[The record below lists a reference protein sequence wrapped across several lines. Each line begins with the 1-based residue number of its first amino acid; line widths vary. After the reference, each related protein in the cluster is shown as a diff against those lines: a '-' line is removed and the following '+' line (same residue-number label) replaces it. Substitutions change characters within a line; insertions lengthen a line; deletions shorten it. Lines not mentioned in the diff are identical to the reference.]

1 MKRTFFA
8 VGLTTLL
15 LVATLAAAACGG
27 DDDADGQ
34 DMGGMADGSAPAG
47 SIEVKLI
54 NWAVEPA
61 KTSAPAGKVTFWA
74 VHDEAHGHDAAEGGV
89 THDLQVMKK
98 KADGSFEMVG
108 QVQGLKM
115 GDAKAL
121 TLTLQPGEYDLACN
135 VVEDVAG
142 KMVPHYTK
150 GMHTAFTVT
159 K

>member
-98 KADGSFEMVG
+98 KADGSFAPRVG
-108 QVQGLKM
+108 WTNFTQQALK
-115 GDAKAL
+115 DLVKEQPKAKVFIEPFL
-121 TLTLQPGEYDLACN
+121 DE
-135 VVEDVAG
+135 
-142 KMVPHYTK
+142 
-150 GMHTAFTVT
+150 
-159 K
+159 